1 MLTFYWII
9 LVSFVFFFLLRWRL
23 ADLYV
28 KQTGTSQRINEKNY
42 TVLQPILSGDPRLE
56 EDLRANLLQTSEMF
70 FIWLVDKSDPV
81 AQEITA
87 TILKEADHARRVR
100 VVLLDDVPQE
110 VNPKVYK
117 LKQVIREIQTEYFI
131 VLDDDSVF
139 NRKRLDEMSH
149 YEKRTDEWIV
159 TGIPYNDGQTGIWS
173 KLVAAFV
180 NSNSLLTY
188 FSMARVQANQTINGM
203 FYISRTE
210 TFCRLNVF
218 ERVQYELCDD
228 LAVAAFLQRQGVK
241 IIQSRIPCNV
251 RNTVLEPKK
260 YVLLMKRWLLFAAIY
275 MKTFPSLALF
285 LLVIVP
291 SFLPGLLLLFSL
303 FLGWKFLVTSL
314 LLFIGKALLLRQFR
328 NKVLEQKEKNR
339 AVFYEVLNDLLLP
352 VLFIYTIM
360 TPPIIQWRNKK
371 IKVTDGK
378 IRYV

>member
-314 LLFIGKALLLRQFR
+314 LLFIGKALLLSQFR

>member
-87 TILKEADHARRVR
+87 TILKEANHARRVR

>member
-314 LLFIGKALLLRQFR
+314 LLFIGKALLLSQFR

-339 AVFYEVLNDLLLP
+339 AIFYEVLNDLLLP